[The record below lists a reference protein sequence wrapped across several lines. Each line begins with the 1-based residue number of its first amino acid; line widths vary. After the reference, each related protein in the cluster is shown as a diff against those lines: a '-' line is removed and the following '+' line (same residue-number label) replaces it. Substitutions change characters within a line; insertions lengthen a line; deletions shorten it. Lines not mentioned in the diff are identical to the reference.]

1 MRGEQMTDDFI
12 VISLITGLVRSLLV
26 TELLEIGAAALF
38 PERNRRDFLL
48 VFLVNIITNPVVVY
62 LDFWLR
68 FRMPSVVM
76 WICIAE
82 FTVWL
87 TESLIFRKFLT
98 GKQNPFLYSLVLN
111 SASYFG
117 GMLIQRIF

>member
-1 MRGEQMTDDFI
+1 MTDDFLVFSI
-12 VISLITGLVRSLLV
+12 VKGLVRSLFI
-26 TELLEIGAAALF
+26 TEILEFAAAACF
-38 PERNRRDFLL
+38 PQRNKRDFLL

-82 FTVWL
+82 VTVWL

-98 GKQNPFLYSLVLN
+98 GKQNPFLYSLALN

-117 GMLIQRIF
+117 GMIIQRIF